1 MSGTGIAKLLQPL
14 LKAMISVISVVC
26 YRDQS
31 VFIGL
36 VGRVISCSLLKLA
49 ILG

>member
-1 MSGTGIAKLLQPL
+1 MSGTGIAKLLKPL
-14 LKAMISVISVVC
+14 LKPKTFLISVVC

-36 VGRVISCSLLKLA
+36 VGRVQPFSLLK
-49 ILG
+49 